1 MVDSGNDNR
10 EDFVINKNDAEEE
23 AEAEDFHREGYYANS
38 TDIFRK
44 RSALPFI
51 IGGVGLIVLVL
62 IFGIILSGR
71 NNGADREELQSLET
85 RIEQLEKKLATTGAM
100 DQTLEQL
107 ERQEQGLSAMGER
120 FKVFE
125 STVNTQ
131 IDQIIKELGALH
143 QKLDRSPIAKAQASP
158 PAEKKATAAAQK
170 KAAATEIYQ
179 VKAGDTL
186 FRISRRFGL
195 TVEQLRSYNN
205 IAPDA
210 AIHPGQKLKLQPN
223 GKQ

>member
-10 EDFVINKNDAEEE
+10 EDFIINKDDAEE
-23 AEAEDFHREGYYANS
+23 EAEDFHREGYYGTS

-44 RSALPFI
+44 KSALPFI

-71 NNGADREELQSLET
+71 NEGADRQSLQLLET
-85 RIEQLEKKLATTGAM
+85 RIEQLEKKLAAIGAM

-107 ERQEQGLSAMGER
+107 EKQEQGLNAMGER

-131 IDQIIKELGALH
+131 IDQIIKELGTLH
-143 QKLDRSPIAKAQASP
+143 QKLDRTPVAKTQALP
-158 PAEKKATAAAQK
+158 PAEKKAPAAAQK
-170 KAAATEIYQ
+170 KAAAPEIYQ
-179 VKAGDTL
+179 VQTGDTL

-195 TVEQLRSYNN
+195 TVDQLRSYNN
-205 IAPDA
+205 LAQDA
-210 AIHPGQKLKLQPN
+210 AIHPGQKLNLRPN

>member
-10 EDFVINKNDAEEE
+10 EDFVINKDDAEEE
-23 AEAEDFHREGYYANS
+23 AEDFRREGYYGNS

-44 RSALPFI
+44 KSALPFI

-62 IFGIILSGR
+62 IFGIMLSGR
-71 NNGADREELQSLET
+71 NNGANREDLQSLET
-85 RIEQLEKKLATTGAM
+85 RIEQLEKKLAAIGAM
-100 DQTLEQL
+100 DHTLEQL

-120 FKVFE
+120 FKVFQ

-143 QKLDRSPIAKAQASP
+143 QELDRTPVAKAQALP
-158 PAEKKATAAAQK
+158 PAEKKAPAAVQK
-170 KAAATEIYQ
+170 KAAAPEMYQ
-179 VKAGDTL
+179 VQAGDTL
-186 FRISRRFGL
+186 FGISRRYGL
-195 TVEQLRSYNN
+195 TVERLRSYNN
-205 IAPDA
+205 LAQDA
-210 AIHPGQKLKLQPN
+210 AIYPGQKLKLRPN

>member
-10 EDFVINKNDAEEE
+10 EDFVINKDDAEEE
-23 AEAEDFHREGYYANS
+23 AEDFRRERYYGNS

-44 RSALPFI
+44 KSALPFI

-62 IFGIILSGR
+62 IFGIMLSGR
-71 NNGADREELQSLET
+71 NNGTDREDLQSLET
-85 RIEQLEKKLATTGAM
+85 RIEQLEKKLAAIGAM

-143 QKLDRSPIAKAQASP
+143 QKLDRTPVAKAQALP
-158 PAEKKATAAAQK
+158 PTEKKAPAAAQK
-170 KAAATEIYQ
+170 KAAAPEMYQ
-179 VKAGDTL
+179 VQAGDTL
-186 FRISRRFGL
+186 FRISRRYGL

-205 IAPDA
+205 LAHDA
-210 AIHPGQKLKLQPN
+210 AIYPGQKLKLKPD